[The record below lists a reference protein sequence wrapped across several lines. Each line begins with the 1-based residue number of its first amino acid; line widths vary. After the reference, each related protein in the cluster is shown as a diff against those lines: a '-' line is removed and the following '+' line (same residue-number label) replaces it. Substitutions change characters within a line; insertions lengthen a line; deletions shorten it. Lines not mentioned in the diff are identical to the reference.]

1 MRKIVMAAAIAT
13 SALGLA
19 ACSETADE
27 TGDLDEAMVADT
39 ESNADAMD
47 AEMDEMGAD
56 MEAGANEVEADAEQ
70 AAAEAEAEM
79 DEELVEED

>member
-27 TGDLDEAMVADT
+27 AGDMDEAMVADT
-39 ESNADAMD
+39 EANADAMEG
-47 AEMDEMGAD
+47 EMDEMGAD
-56 MEAGANEVEADAEQ
+56 MEAGAEDMEADAEE

-79 DEELVEED
+79 EGEMTEED

>member
-27 TGDLDEAMVADT
+27 AGDMDDAMVADT
-39 ESNADAMD
+39 EANADAMD
-47 AEMDEMGAD
+47 AEMDEMEAD
-56 MEAGANEVEADAEQ
+56 MEAAGDEVEMEAEE

-79 DEELVEED
+79 EEED